1 MIADTIARKRIAR
14 NVVVLLS
21 DNLFEKSQQR
31 FTIEIFF
38 ILNFEIFR

>member
-1 MIADTIARKRIAR
+1 MIADIIARKRIAR

-31 FTIEIFF
+31 LTIEIFF